1 MLKQIILPI
10 FCLFTSV
17 FFYSCNNG
25 INEPT
30 NNVTLRQPFTNGYSV
45 YYGTYYDYLGID
57 AHVFELDLYTE
68 GLGLD
73 STGQYVGTGQ
83 NLYMT
88 DIFSIGSDSLLAE
101 GNYTIDTLYQ
111 YTTGSVLGGA
121 SYGGIPGGAL
131 LINISSTGINYD
143 YIKSGTME
151 VKYRNDSVLIAFKLQ
166 TQQGTQIENQYNSK
180 LPQFNMSKTE
190 GAKQEQT
197 RKLTS
202 YKSTKN
208 KQKICFIAENRL

>member
-1 MLKQIILPI
+1 MFKQIILSI

-30 NNVTLRQPFTNGYSV
+30 SNVTLRQPFTNGYSV

-68 GLGLD
+68 GLELD

-111 YTTGSVLGGA
+111 YTTGSILGGA

-131 LINISSTGINYD
+131 LINISSTGISYD
-143 YIKSGTME
+143 YIISGTMT
-151 VKYRNDSVLIAFKLQ
+151 VAYSNDSTTLNFKLQ
-166 TQQGTQIENQYNSK
+166 TKQGTLIENQFHGI
-180 LPQFNMSKTE
+180 LPQFNMSNSE
-190 GAKQEQT
+190 DSENSSQANINH
-197 RKLTS
+197 
-202 YKSTKN
+202 YKSRK
-208 KQKICFIAENRL
+208 